1 MIFRVKCEIVDGSK
15 SLKRS
20 KNGLAYANFAALK
33 SSYLNITPL
42 VTVKVTGVGECGKL
56 CVDHSSCFL
65 ACSKRSDSGER
76 CGVEKAMKSRGGLRR
91 EILLPRFYFFALP
104 FTLHR
109 SPLSERL
116 EQATCFSANVA
127 AYFLHKE
134 GGILC
139 ELLPSDKYNNSHKFV
154 FSSMF
159 NHLSIKVA
167 NDILT

>member
-20 KNGLAYANFAALK
+20 RNGLAHANFAALK

-56 CVDHSSCFL
+56 CVDHSSCF
-65 ACSKRSDSGER
+65 
-76 CGVEKAMKSRGGLRR
+76 
-91 EILLPRFYFFALP
+91 
-104 FTLHR
+104 
-109 SPLSERL
+109 
-116 EQATCFSANVA
+116 SANVA

-134 GGILC
+134 GGISC
-139 ELLPSDKYNNSHKFV
+139 ELLSSDKYNNSHKFV
-154 FSSMF
+154 FSSVF
-159 NHLSIKVA
+159 NHLSIKVS

>member
-1 MIFRVKCEIVDGSK
+1 MNFKKKIKQTYLASILKMFVILTRTDSCVLWFFVIMIFRVKCEIVDGSK

-56 CVDHSSCFL
+56 CVDHSSCF
-65 ACSKRSDSGER
+65 
-76 CGVEKAMKSRGGLRR
+76 
-91 EILLPRFYFFALP
+91 
-104 FTLHR
+104 
-109 SPLSERL
+109 
-116 EQATCFSANVA
+116 SANVA

-139 ELLPSDKYNNSHKFV
+139 ELLRSDKYNNSHKFV
-154 FSSMF
+154 VSSMF
-159 NHLSIKVA
+159 NHLSIKVG

>member
-1 MIFRVKCEIVDGSK
+1 MLWILHCINHPFLSLRTMNVKKKIKQTYLASNFKDVCNFDSNRFRRFMVFRNYDISCKMPNRWWLESF
-15 SLKRS
+15 KRS

-56 CVDHSSCFL
+56 CVDHSSCF
-65 ACSKRSDSGER
+65 
-76 CGVEKAMKSRGGLRR
+76 
-91 EILLPRFYFFALP
+91 
-104 FTLHR
+104 
-109 SPLSERL
+109 
-116 EQATCFSANVA
+116 SANVA

-134 GGILC
+134 GGIFC

-154 FSSMF
+154 FSWMF
-159 NHLSIKVA
+159 NHLSIKVG

>member
-56 CVDHSSCFL
+56 CVDHSSCF
-65 ACSKRSDSGER
+65 
-76 CGVEKAMKSRGGLRR
+76 
-91 EILLPRFYFFALP
+91 
-104 FTLHR
+104 
-109 SPLSERL
+109 
-116 EQATCFSANVA
+116 SANVA

-134 GGILC
+134 GEIWVNCYEVINTTIHTSL
-139 ELLPSDKYNNSHKFV
+139 
-154 FSSMF
+154 SSVQC
-159 NHLSIKVA
+159 LI
-167 NDILT
+167 T

>member
-1 MIFRVKCEIVDGSK
+1 MNVKKKNSNKLTWHPILKMFVILTRTDSCVLWFFVIMIFRVKCEIVDGSK

-56 CVDHSSCFL
+56 CVDHSSCF
-65 ACSKRSDSGER
+65 
-76 CGVEKAMKSRGGLRR
+76 
-91 EILLPRFYFFALP
+91 
-104 FTLHR
+104 
-109 SPLSERL
+109 
-116 EQATCFSANVA
+116 SANVA

-139 ELLPSDKYNNSHKFV
+139 ELLRSDKYNNSHKFV
-154 FSSMF
+154 VSSMF
-159 NHLSIKVA
+159 NHLSIKVG